1 MRKNGC
7 SPFAIF
13 TKTTIAMLHNEN
25 YFYQQLSDN
34 DLFDL
39 VKQDDTKAFE
49 EIYGRYWKFLTL
61 SASICLQSKQKAED
75 IVQEIFISFYNR
87 RYAIEFS
94 VSLRAYLCKALKFK
108 IMNESRSQIVRDT
121 YQKAVHYSYSYAHSE
136 SAYHLCEAKEL
147 ENNINRSIGFLPQKC
162 RQAFLLSREEDL
174 SYKDISGHMGISVST
189 VEKHIS
195 KALRIL
201 KLSLNGNDFSSN

>member
-1 MRKNGC
+1 
-7 SPFAIF
+7 
-13 TKTTIAMLHNEN
+13 MLHNEN
-25 YFYQQLSDN
+25 YAYKQLSDN

-39 VKQDDTKAFE
+39 VKQDDHKAFE
-49 EIYGRYWKFLTL
+49 EIYSRYWNFLTM
-61 SASICLQSKQKAED
+61 SASTCLKSKQKAED
-75 IVQEIFISFYNR
+75 VVQEIFISFYNR
-87 RYAIEFS
+87 RYAIEFT

-121 YQKAVHYSYSYAHSE
+121 YQKAVHYAYSYAYGG
-136 SAYHLCEAKEL
+136 SAYHLCETKEL
-147 ENNINRSIGFLPQKC
+147 ENNLNRSIGVLPQKC

-201 KLSLNGNDFSSN
+201 KLSLNGKDFSSN